1 MLVFKKKYYLFVE
14 NTREFNFNLIKIRK
28 KFNIIYRNQATT
40 EKIEDIKNFRN
51 DCKKSSV
58 NFYIANNIKLLSKI
72 KADGLYI
79 SANNNNLLLNGYSQK
94 GFKII
99 GGAHNQKEID
109 LKLKQ
114 GCEVIIFSRLFET
127 QYPFKKGHLGIQ
139 KFNIISLRTRV
150 ELVPLGGINEK
161 NLNKMNTVV
170 SGSFACLSAI
180 KKKPAKIINRLF

>member
-40 EKIEDIKNFRN
+40 EKIEDIKSFRN

-79 SANNNNLLLNGYSQK
+79 SANNNNLLLNG
-94 GFKII
+94 
-99 GGAHNQKEID
+99 A
-109 LKLKQ
+109 
-114 GCEVIIFSRLFET
+114 T
-127 QYPFKKGHLGIQ
+127 GI
-139 KFNIISLRTRV
+139 
-150 ELVPLGGINEK
+150 
-161 NLNKMNTVV
+161 
-170 SGSFACLSAI
+170 
-180 KKKPAKIINRLF
+180 

>member
-99 GGAHNQKEID
+99 GAAHNQKEID

-114 GCEVIIFSRLFET
+114 GCEEIIFSRLFET

-161 NLNKMNTVV
+161 NLNKMNTVM